1 MDTNVGRTGTNSS
14 PSAVTGLDPAQR
26 TRELADARRRVSQA
40 AIADAQ
46 AAEARRAESRA
57 DVRAILE
64 RAVGA
69 NTRLSVVRNESA
81 LTFVYRAIDRDTGE
95 IVREWPPAEFAQFL
109 QDNGA
114 NLALGDA
121 SGVVIDEEA

>member
-14 PSAVTGLDPAQR
+14 SAVTGLDPAER
-26 TRELADARRRVSQA
+26 TRELADARRRASQA

-69 NTRLSVVRNESA
+69 NTRLSIARNDAA

-95 IVREWPPAEFAQFL
+95 IVREWPPADFARFL
-109 QDNGA
+109 EQNGV
-114 NLALGDA
+114 NLDLGDA
-121 SGVVIDEEA
+121 SGVVVDEEA